1 MIFFIPRF
9 ILTSICNVV
18 YADFIRDISKRSV
31 RRRLDTLIKADMKKD
46 EVFISLTEMSRQFN
60 TDLLDLLNNCK
71 RGDKNYLD
79 FLVL

>member
-1 MIFFIPRF
+1 M
-9 ILTSICNVV
+9 LTSICNVV
-18 YADFIRDISKRSV
+18 YADFLRDISKGSV
-31 RRRLDTLIKADMKKD
+31 RRRLDKLIKADRKKD

-71 RGDKNYLD
+71 WGDKDYLD